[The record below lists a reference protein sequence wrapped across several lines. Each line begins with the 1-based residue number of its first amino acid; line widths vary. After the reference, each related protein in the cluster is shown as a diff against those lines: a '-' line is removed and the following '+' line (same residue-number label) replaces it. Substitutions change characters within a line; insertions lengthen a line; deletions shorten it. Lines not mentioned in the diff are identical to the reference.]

1 MRKLLLI
8 TLLILGFTF
17 MIAAPTI
24 KVGGKNFTEQFIVS
38 NMIAKLLEEAGFNVK
53 LYTGMSSFAARKALQ
68 TSQTDIYADYTGT
81 AWVTYLSHDNINND
95 PLKLYEAVKKEDLEK
110 NGIVWLDMCGF
121 NNTYALAITR
131 EFAEKTGIRS
141 ISDLAEYEKNNDLTY
156 GVGYEFFQRPDGF
169 FKMAEVYSMNVKN
182 NQVKTMEIG
191 LTYEAVHSGQIDVAM
206 VYTTD
211 GKLMKY
217 NLVVLEDDKQFFPPY
232 NLVPTVR
239 KEFLD
244 KYPEI
249 REIVR
254 PLSLYLNQNI
264 MIRLNY
270 LVDVE
275 GYEPSE
281 VAEMFLKGL
290 GLIK

>member
-8 TLLILGFTF
+8 TLLILGFSF

-68 TSQTDIYADYTGT
+68 TGQTDIYADYTGT
-81 AWVTYLSHDNINND
+81 AWVTYLSHDNIIND

>member
-1 MRKLLLI
+1 MRKLLLVV
-8 TLLILGFTF
+8 LLIVGISLTF
-17 MIAAPTI
+17 AAPKI

-38 NMIAKLLEEAGFNVK
+38 NMIAKLLEEAGFNVE
-53 LYTGMSSFAARKALQ
+53 LYTGMSSFAARKALETGQ
-68 TSQTDIYADYTGT
+68 VDIYADYTGT
-81 AWVTYLSHDNINND
+81 AWVAYLKHKTVIQD
-95 PLKLYEAVKKEDLEK
+95 PLKLYEAVKKEDFEK
-110 NGIVWLDMCGF
+110 NRIVWLDMCGF
-121 NNTYALAITR
+121 NNTYALAVKR
-131 EFAEKTGIRS
+131 EFAEKNGIKS
-141 ISDLAEYEKNNDLTY
+141 ISDLAKYEKNHDLIY
-156 GVGYEFFQRPDGF
+156 GVDYEFFQRPDGF
-169 FKMAEVYSMNVKN
+169 MKMAEVYGMSVKK
-182 NQVKTMEIG
+182 NQVKTMEVG
-191 LTYEAVHSGQIDVAM
+191 LTYEALYNGQIDVAM
-206 VYTTD
+206 VFSTD

-239 KEFLD
+239 KEVLD
-244 KYPEI
+244 KYPQI
-249 REIVR
+249 RDIVR

-275 GYEPSE
+275 GYEPPE